1 MMRLIVFGGVAAC
14 CSAAWAGSGFASG
27 VAGYDP
33 GSGAA
38 AGFTDPTSAIGS
50 ATRFTSPASPF
61 GSAVT
66 PFSPPFG
73 ADEIVS
79 IGTGGFLTLRFDDP
93 ITNAA
98 SHAFG
103 IDLILFGNGGFVL
116 TGDGTTG
123 GAPGLFGAGGE
134 ATVEISADGANWFLV
149 DVVDPEARPTLAYSD
164 LTEPF
169 PDTPGQVATDFF
181 QPLDPGLELADF
193 ANLDIVGLSGL
204 YAGSGGGVGIDIAG
218 SGLDEAWFVR
228 LSNHSDMRFE
238 IDAVAA
244 VPAAPGVAALALAG
258 VGAARR
264 RRR

>member
-1 MMRLIVFGGVAAC
+1 MMRVIVFGGFAAC
-14 CSAAWAGSGFASG
+14 CGVAWAGSGFASG
-27 VAGYDP
+27 VVGYDP
-33 GSGAA
+33 GDGAV

-73 ADEIVS
+73 TDEIVS

-116 TGDGTTG
+116 NGDGTTG
-123 GAPGLFGAGGE
+123 STPGLFGVGGE
-134 ATVEISADGANWFLV
+134 ATVEISADGTNWFLV
-149 DVVDPEARPTLAYSD
+149 DVVDPETRPTLGYRD

-193 ANLDIVGLSGL
+193 ANRDVAGLSVL

-228 LSNHSDMRFE
+228 LSNHSNTRFE
-238 IDAVAA
+238 IDAVAV
-244 VPAAPGVAALALAG
+244 VPAGASIAAFALVG